1 MSPQVQVN
9 DFTLKVDLHNSKSGG
24 EIGLGRSYLPSISY
38 PNIAKYLNTVIWQNK
53 YIEKNFI
60 YIMPHYNG

>member
-9 DFTLKVDLHNSKSGG
+9 DFTLKVDLHNSKRGR

-38 PNIAKYLNTVIWQNK
+38 PNIAKYLNTVSGKTNT
-53 YIEKNFI
+53 
-60 YIMPHYNG
+60 

>member
-24 EIGLGRSYLPSISY
+24 GDRPGEKLSPFNQLSKYCQISQHS
-38 PNIAKYLNTVIWQNK
+38 IWQNK